1 MPNDLP
7 IPPELQHLIE
17 KRERAERRK
26 RSRRTKPERRDCDF
40 GPLGAV
46 ESISD
51 LEDLPLEDRRSRQD
65 RRNSRRRRSARR
77 KQ

>member
-26 RSRRTKPERRDCDF
+26 KSRRTKPERRDCDL
-40 GPLGAV
+40 GPLGAI

-51 LEDLPLEDRRSRQD
+51 VEGLPFDDRRSRQD
-65 RRNSRRRRSARR
+65 RRKSQQRKLMRR
-77 KQ
+77 KH